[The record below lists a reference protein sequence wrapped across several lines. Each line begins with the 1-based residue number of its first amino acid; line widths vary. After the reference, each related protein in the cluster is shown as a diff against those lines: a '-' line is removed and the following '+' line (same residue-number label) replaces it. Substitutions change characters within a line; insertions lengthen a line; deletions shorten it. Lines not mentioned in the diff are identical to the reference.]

1 MRFSPSD
8 NLLSGVTFSE
18 ILLSIS
24 DLIQQTTYA
33 GDRQTELSTQRRGV
47 YVSRISVTSII
58 HLIAFSFQLPFF
70 LNQDR
75 FTFPFCFCYG
85 GNSQD
90 IYHLFHCSF
99 IWLRLGIQSTQ
110 IVIRG
115 LYKIKVGFT
124 VKCAGDICVYV

>member
-1 MRFSPSD
+1 MRFSPSV

-18 ILLSIS
+18 ILLSIF
-24 DLIQQTTYA
+24 DLILQTTYA
-33 GDRQTELSTQRRGV
+33 GNRQTELSTQRRGV
-47 YVSRISVTSII
+47 YVSSISVTSII

-70 LNQDR
+70 LSQDR
-75 FTFPFCFCYG
+75 FTFTFCFCYG

-90 IYHLFHCSF
+90 TYNLFHCSF

-115 LYKIKVGFT
+115 LCKSRW
-124 VKCAGDICVYV
+124 DSL